1 VVGDSASEAVS
12 RDDAG
17 LISAIASGDAAAY
30 AQLHERHVAAARSL
44 AGLVAEPGQAEE
56 VLSDAFVRL
65 HAVLRDGGG
74 PEAAV
79 RPYLLTEVRR
89 AAGQDTDSAANPGAA
104 SAGAA
109 NPGAASPGAA
119 SPEAELAGSLLARAF
134 AALPERQRAALWH
147 AVIEQADPAQTAA
160 ILGVPAGGVAE
171 LAATASS
178 AYIRSYLKLYESGH
192 DREDCRDVVRG
203 LDHGADGTL
212 SGLDEFAALPHLR
225 ACRECRAAAI
235 ELADLGRSLRGWVA
249 PVYLGVAATPG
260 YLAWARVKVT
270 KQAPSAGLVG
280 GRRRRTGVAARRTGE
295 RPRRASHAPRP
306 AAPAPTQHEPPTA
319 LAPTPTQHEPP
330 TALAP
335 TPMEHA
341 PPTAPTPAEPALLP
355 TAPPPATAHARRR
368 PGQARGR
375 LRHATRQQR
384 VLAAG
389 GLVVAAFAATGLALT
404 LASSNGPA
412 PPPAQRPAA
421 IAPPSPAPASPSSA
435 PARRRVRP
443 VARPGPSRSP
453 SPAPSPSAVPSPTPS
468 PVSPTPPPGPI
479 QDPFPPPRHHHH
491 H

>member
-1 VVGDSASEAVS
+1 VVSESASEAVS

-17 LISAIASGDAAAY
+17 LIGAIASGDAAAY

-44 AGLVAEPGQAEE
+44 AGLVAQPGQAEE
-56 VLSDAFVRL
+56 VLSEAFVRL
-65 HAVLRDGGG
+65 HAALRDGGG

-104 SAGAA
+104 
-109 NPGAASPGAA
+109 NPGAAKPGPAKPGAAKPGPAKPGAAKPGAA

-160 ILGVPAGGVAE
+160 ILGVTADGVAE

-260 YLAWARVKVT
+260 YLTWAQVKVT
-270 KQAPSAGLVG
+270 KQAPPAGLAAV
-280 GRRRRTGVAARRTGE
+280 RRRRTGQT
-295 RPRRASHAPRP
+295 PRRARPAPRQ
-306 AAPAPTQHEPPTA
+306 TSH
-319 LAPTPTQHEPP
+319 
-330 TALAP
+330 
-335 TPMEHA
+335 
-341 PPTAPTPAEPALLP
+341 
-355 TAPPPATAHARRR
+355 
-368 PGQARGR
+368 ARGR

-389 GLVVAAFAATGLALT
+389 GLVVAAFAGTGLALT

-412 PPPAQRPAA
+412 RQPAQRPGPAA
-421 IAPPSPAPASPSSA
+421 IAPPSPAPAKPSSA

-443 VARPGPSRSP
+443 AARPAPSSSP
-453 SPAPSPSAVPSPTPS
+453 SPAARPSAAPSPTPS
-468 PVSPTPPPGPI
+468 PVSSTPPPGPI
-479 QDPFPPPRHHHH
+479 QDPFPPPHHHH
-491 H
+491 HH